1 MKKLVAIALLG
12 IVLLSACTPAVTPT
26 ENPTATQIPPT
37 ATLTPT
43 ETPVPPTATI
53 TPTPLPTLLPHSV
66 LVDVY
71 DPARDPAADLSLA
84 ILIAQQENKRIL
96 LDLGG
101 DWCIWC
107 KYLDDFLTTH
117 PDILQFRAENYVF
130 VKINVS
136 SDNKNE
142 EFRAQFPK
150 VDGYPH
156 IFILDSDGTFLHSQD
171 TAELE
176 QGDSYNPE
184 KFMAFLKEWAP
195 VR

>member
-12 IVLLSACTPAVTPT
+12 IVLLSACASAVTPT
-26 ENPTATQIPPT
+26 KNSTTTPVPPT

-53 TPTPLPTLLPHSV
+53 TPTPLPTLLPNSV

-71 DPARDPAADLSLA
+71 DPARDPAADLALA
-84 ILIAQQENKRIL
+84 ILIAQQEGKRIL

-107 KYLDDFLTTH
+107 KYLDDFFASH
-117 PDILQFRAENYVF
+117 PDILQFRAENF
-130 VKINVS
+130 ILVKINVS
-136 SDNKNE
+136 SENKNE
-142 EFRAQFPK
+142 AFRAQFP
-150 VDGYPH
+150 DLPGYPH
-156 IFILDSDGTFLHSQD
+156 FYVLDSDGTFLHSQN
-171 TAELE
+171 TEELE
-176 QGDSYNPE
+176 QGNSYNPE

-195 VR
+195 AR